1 MTLNG
6 CMGCV
11 VAAPTAGSSGVLPGA
26 LLTAAE
32 HLSSDIAEIE
42 DALLVAAM
50 TGALIAMRAPVS
62 GALGGCQSEIGVASA
77 MTAAALAQLSGGTA
91 KEVVH
96 ASSLALK
103 NILGLIC
110 DPVAGPVEIPCIK
123 RNAIGVANA
132 FAASDMAI
140 AGIESIIP
148 PDEVVDALINVQKLL
163 PVELRGSMRGGL
175 ASTPTAQKLKDK
187 WFAKLGVKNS

>member
-1 MTLNG
+1 
-6 CMGCV
+6 
-11 VAAPTAGSSGVLPGA
+11 
-26 LLTAAE
+26 
-32 HLSSDIAEIE
+32 
-42 DALLVAAM
+42 M